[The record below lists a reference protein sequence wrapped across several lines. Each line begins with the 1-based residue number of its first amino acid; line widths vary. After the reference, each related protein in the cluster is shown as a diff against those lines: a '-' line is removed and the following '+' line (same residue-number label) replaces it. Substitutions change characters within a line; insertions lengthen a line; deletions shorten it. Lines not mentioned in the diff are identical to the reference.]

1 LHGGHAAHDAFF
13 ALASCRTASEA
24 KRHNWRLA
32 PHAAG
37 LPPRIARAIGAGTVP
52 AEHPGVLRSQIDEKV
67 KKAARLS
74 APSDEELAR
83 AEDENMTA
91 PEVSDDN
98 A

>member
-1 LHGGHAAHDAFF
+1 MTTTQHPTTKGNPSEGESRRPADRGRARPSAGGPR
-13 ALASCRTASEA
+13 ASGKA
-24 KRHNWRLA
+24 
-32 PHAAG
+32 
-37 LPPRIARAIGAGTVP
+37 